1 MHVVTTLLK
10 ILKIWNLKFLKL
22 IQSIFQILK
31 LSKVLNHMQIGRNVH
46 DIQNKVA
53 VYDSRNKK
61 SKVVSIFWYDSKY
74 DKFSNSSA
82 KFTHFEI
89 FIFIQ
94 Q

>member
-1 MHVVTTLLK
+1 
-10 ILKIWNLKFLKL
+10 
-22 IQSIFQILK
+22 
-31 LSKVLNHMQIGRNVH
+31 MQIGRNVH

-94 Q
+94 QWLTQNMWSIGPTISILDNKL